1 VAGAATAI
9 GAAAQEAGRPAPRVL
24 ASVPVCVTDRATAVR
39 EAAAGFFARY
49 GQLPSYRAIL
59 DKEGVGGAEEVA
71 LFGDEAAV
79 EAGIAAFAAAGA
91 TDFAAAVFAPPGEDA
106 QRTLA
111 LLAAVAKAAR

>member
-1 VAGAATAI
+1 
-9 GAAAQEAGRPAPRVL
+9 
-24 ASVPVCVTDRATAVR
+24 
-39 EAAAGFFARY
+39 
-49 GQLPSYRAIL
+49 
-59 DKEGVGGAEEVA
+59 
-71 LFGDEAAV
+71 V